1 MCVLL
6 LSNGWLSPQ
15 CFDISVLATNPPKM
29 VKLFSLSIF
38 YKHSDEAKLLKTASD
53 LQSFSFFQRSS
64 VAEFMK

>member
-1 MCVLL
+1 MH
-6 LSNGWLSPQ
+6 SYS
-15 CFDISVLATNPPKM
+15 PKM